1 MNTFGSLVML
11 VAAASCAEAY
21 PTWPSVA
28 TWTGN
33 ASEYA
38 GGNARF
44 TAYYDMSG
52 DVPKWAVTIEGTGRT
67 TYIIGNTMYHAT
79 YPPMFETCEPQAIPE
94 FPYPKNQ
101 FENAT
106 LVSTTDTIDGTP
118 VDSWVGSSKLNY
130 SISFATE
137 KDVNSTMKRMVH
149 INEAPQ
155 FGPTWTTVFNY
166 HTVQYEVPKDA
177 LVLPR
182 LCPVSL

>member
-1 MNTFGSLVML
+1 MNTFGSLVVL
-11 VAAASCAEAY
+11 VAAAFCAEAY

-28 TWTGN
+28 KWTGHT
-33 ASEYA
+33 SY
-38 GGNARF
+38 GDVF
-44 TAYYDMSG
+44 TTYYDVTG
-52 DVPKWAVTIEGTGRT
+52 DVPRWATVQPGYA
-67 TYIIGNTMYHAT
+67 TYIIGTTQYQLT
-79 YPPMFETCEPQAIPE
+79 LPPLFETCEPQAIPE

-149 INEAPQ
+149 ISGSVVVHNYSTVAYVV
-155 FGPTWTTVFNY
+155 PTGALD
-166 HTVQYEVPKDA
+166 VPHIC
-177 LVLPR
+177 L
-182 LCPVSL
+182 